1 MVFFTLGCH
10 TLVRHEDVDSMEDSE
25 TSEESNLDDDT
36 GLLSSD
42 NTSDDFLSY
51 SGCRS
56 PWCKVKKQK

>member
-1 MVFFTLGCH
+1 MVFLLWVCC
-10 TLVRHEDVDSMEDSE
+10 TLVRHEGVDSMEDSE

-42 NTSDDFLSY
+42 DRSDFFSY

-56 PWCKVKKQK
+56 SRHKVKKQK